1 MKDLCP
7 LFAFRLEVL
16 LREAA
21 RVDLRVD
28 VHSGI
33 RDFTKQD
40 DLYALGRTV
49 KNRDGATEAKPL
61 GNIVTN
67 ARGGESWHN
76 WGLAAD
82 VVFRDRAGK
91 WTWSGEWAAL
101 GKIGEAAGLEWG
113 GRWIKCVHCAL
124 VKEAHDGVDRGHKYL
139 SKADAPH
146 FQLTAGLSIPQAM
159 EIWQVERVW
168 DEVGKR
174 ILVQGGEKI
183 R

>member
-21 RVDLRVD
+21 RVDLRVG
-28 VHSGI
+28 VHSGL
-33 RDFTKQD
+33 RTFAKQD
-40 DLYALGRTV
+40 DLYALGRKV
-49 KNRDGATEAKPL
+49 KNRDGATESKPM

-82 VVFRDRAGK
+82 VVFMDRDGK

-113 GRWIKCVHCAL
+113 GRWVKCVVCGL
-124 VKEAHDGVDRGHKYL
+124 MREAHGIERDHKYL
-139 SKADAPH
+139 SKEDTPH
-146 FQLTAGLSIPQAM
+146 FQLTAGLTIKQAI
-159 EIWQVERVW
+159 EIWQIPKVW

-174 ILVQGGEKI
+174 ILMQGGEKVG
-183 R
+183 